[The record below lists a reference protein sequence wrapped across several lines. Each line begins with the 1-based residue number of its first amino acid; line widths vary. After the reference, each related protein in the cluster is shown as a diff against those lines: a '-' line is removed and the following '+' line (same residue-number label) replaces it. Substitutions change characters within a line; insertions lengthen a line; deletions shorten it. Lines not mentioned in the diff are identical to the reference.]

1 MDAESRPLVDTLCA
15 QSTRLYGNFWGLLF
29 SALHPA
35 ILFFLVMLRRPWCA
49 YCFPVVCFHSQLR
62 SAPEAGAP
70 VAASPLGGAL
80 AFGISLGMQGLHP
93 PWVLILK
100 RGLERRR
107 QRRGRVLGVK
117 KTGSRCFRG
126 APTAR
131 TARWC
136 SRFCHRCCRRVA
148 TNAFRR

>member
-1 MDAESRPLVDTLCA
+1 MPKAGPWSTRCAHSQRAFMVISGVRSSRPYTLP
-15 QSTRLYGNFWGLLF
+15 Y
-29 SALHPA
+29 
-35 ILFFLVMLRRPWCA
+35 LFFLVMLRRPWCA

-100 RGLERRR
+100 RGLERRQ
-107 QRRGRVLGVK
+107 QRRGLVLGVK